1 MPNQIRIDLYGKK
14 DKDGCKYYA
23 STDPMPV
30 TIDLNT
36 AIVLIFPWT
45 EGEEFGAEM
54 VIKHRS
60 IQSSSHR
67 QRLAVSNLVFQNA
80 TAKVEP

>member
-1 MPNQIRIDLYGKK
+1 MRKADAEDIAEIRRIVSPWLGSVAWKAEIVW
-14 DKDGCKYYA
+14 G
-23 STDPMPV
+23 SILPV
-30 TIDLNT
+30 
-36 AIVLIFPWT
+36 
-45 EGEEFGAEM
+45 EFGAEM